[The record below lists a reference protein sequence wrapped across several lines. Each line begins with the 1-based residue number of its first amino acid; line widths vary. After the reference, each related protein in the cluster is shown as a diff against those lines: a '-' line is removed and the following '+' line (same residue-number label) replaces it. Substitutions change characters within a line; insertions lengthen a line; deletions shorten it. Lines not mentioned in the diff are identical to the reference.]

1 MEFLAVIL
9 GGAVGAALVT
19 GVFSIIRWKLDRKAK
34 KEDAQEQKQVA
45 DCSAQKQEIAELKR
59 LVEVLMVADRTILY
73 DRIKHLAK
81 TYIRRGSVTF
91 DEWEDLSMMHKVYH
105 DKDKLD
111 GNGFLDEMME
121 TVKKLL
127 E

>member
-34 KEDAQEQKQVA
+34 KEDVQEQKQVA

>member
-9 GGAVGAALVT
+9 GGAVSAAFVT

-45 DCSAQKQEIAELKR
+45 DCSARKQEIAELKR

-73 DRIKHLAK
+73 DRIKHLAN
-81 TYIRRGSVTF
+81 TYIRRGSVTI

-105 DKDKLD
+105 DKDKLN
-111 GNGFLDEMME
+111 GNGFLDGVME

>member
-19 GVFSIIRWKLDRKAK
+19 GVFSIVRWKLDRKAK

>member
-1 MEFLAVIL
+1 MEVLAVIL

-34 KEDAQEQKQVA
+34 KEDAQEQKQVT
-45 DCSAQKQEIAELKR
+45 DCSARKQEIAELKR

-81 TYIRRGSVTF
+81 TYIRRGSVTI

-105 DKDKLD
+105 DKDKLN
-111 GNGFLDEMME
+111 GNGFLDELME